1 MKEILKNAAP
11 YLIIVALI
19 LCLKASLQRSES
31 YRKEAATLETTI
43 SDLHQEI
50 KQTKIQLNDSIEVY
64 QAEVR
69 NLTFTQD
76 NLKAKYNK
84 LLAASKTPVKDVN
97 SAADIASVIHDR
109 DTVVAMV
116 DSFGGLNAK
125 LVDPFVKIEVDVFPD
140 RNTIIEYEVKDSLTI
155 FNIQK
160 KHSWLFG
167 LIKWTEHKSTRVI
180 NHNPK
185 ATIQSLQTI
194 DVLE

>member
-1 MKEILKNAAP
+1 MKTILKNAIP
-11 YLIIVALI
+11 YLIIVALV
-19 LCLKASLQRSES
+19 LCLKASLQKSES
-31 YRKEAATLETTI
+31 YRAEARVLETTI
-43 SDLHQEI
+43 SDLHQEV

-84 LLAASKTPVKDVN
+84 LLAASNTSAKDV
-97 SAADIASVIHDR
+97 SSVTEVASVIHDR
-109 DTVVAMV
+109 DTVIAMV
-116 DSFGGLNAK
+116 DSFGGLNAR
-125 LVDPFVKIEVDVFPD
+125 LVDPFINIGVEVFPD

-167 LIKWTEHKSTRVI
+167 LIKWKEHKSTRVI

-194 DVLE
+194 DILE